1 MKVSKVDHTRAA
13 VAVRNDM
20 EPKGLLYKMPQGK
33 IEENLYNRLL
43 NRNEK
48 NIEKYTVFTTRK
60 FNYIENEQGDK
71 DPNYVKVLRGD
82 ANFIVKKANELFQS
96 VVKEIAKGATASP
109 KNFLDCLQK
118 SAETIK
124 FERRKKKSGNVVWVP
139 VKLEEDYKKY
149 GTSLQEQVEQ
159 AVHFNIKR
167 SLSKETV
174 IHSVCKILISFF
186 QKNQI
191 TLKEEESRLLI
202 QALDKDIRKEKQ
214 LKYIEK
220 SIQSQNTKV
229 QPVQVDGK
237 TVLALSGAKH
247 PKKKVIFDFL
257 VRYANASQSDQEN
270 MLIQMRKWILLFV
283 CGEQAYKEAEE
294 KGISTRGFA
303 AEHGDIPGTFGGDV
317 YSKISDLQE
326 IKEQDKGTSERLKVS
341 KLKKEIAAMIND
353 TLTTVYRK
361 IKGMDGVAEEDM
373 FWIEYIQK
381 EVQKVLLKKNKLAT
395 GIEYKIQ
402 NRYLCNQVWKNWVS
416 FIAGKYVDMGKGVY
430 HFVMPE
436 CSSNIN
442 ELEVCEVQDFYKEG
456 ISSFDYEMI
465 KAEETLERDMAVAV
479 TFAVNNF
486 SRAIIKKESERST
499 SQNEDVLQYTE
510 KEFEKYCDGENIHKN
525 ILQYF
530 GGISK
535 WEDCEIVHASGFDV
549 FDTIKKNINCVRNAS
564 YHYSQNLE
572 KMEVRNKYVDM
583 LCRHE
588 VDNYTEIIKDKYYS
602 NNLYRFYPESTLKRL
617 MDELYSEVK
626 ERPAQIPA
634 FNRIINKQK
643 IAAFINTVIKGNK
656 LKKVI
661 GNVEDASLF
670 YPAMIFLLKE
680 IYYNAFICN
689 ENCKK
694 WVEEAALKNAENEKD
709 KNKKEANKNFILRLE
724 QLHTESF
731 GDMCQQLMTALDLQ
745 NNRDHRVNTNADQ
758 LKYKHFRILLY
769 NAIYEAFANFIKSK
783 DPKLYSLYDAVREP
797 VLQTNLKT
805 REEFLSG
812 WTAHRYDTKI
822 DKITGNSILSA
833 WYVTSHFLAPRQVN
847 HLAGSMKN
855 YRQFVND
862 IGDRRNKIESKQS
875 YRETEI
881 YEDVVMVLELVAASS
896 GQISNEVKDY
906 FGSDEEYAR
915 HLSKYVDFSDEKAKN
930 NMEEP
935 SCRML
940 LQLFSEN
947 KQQTG
952 DGDMIDIYY
961 KNNVI
966 LNRNIVLSK
975 MYGLDICENGWWQ
988 KVTLENDILNYYKL
1002 KRELSSGSKFTGTAV
1017 FEKGRCEFP
1026 EEQEKLKKFQNIKN
1040 RVELLDVMTYEE
1052 ILIDLYSQLVSWA
1065 YMRERDL
1072 LYMQLGVAY
1081 LALNY
1086 GDKSYRTRSR
1096 EMFGDDRLNSMEG
1109 PGPVNIKNGALLY
1122 QLIAM
1127 NNPCMTLYEME
1138 NGKATPAKKSGNSI
1152 GARVGCLYKGYLNCR
1167 EEVYKNGLYF
1177 FENYQLHDYIVKH
1190 VRNEIDHFK
1199 YFRKPVKS
1207 LLELYS
1213 EIYTYFFT
1221 YDKKLQKS
1229 VTFILLNIL
1238 EKYFVRAKIQ
1248 MGYKKVEVKN
1258 DKKEMIPVIETD
1270 INIEKAHS
1278 LYMFYNQIKYRGRD
1292 SKEDKKAYNDY
1303 KSRYDLDVRKGVL
1316 KLEARDDLF
1325 VKQLL
1330 ELLSYKESM
1339 R

>member
-60 FNYIENEQGDK
+60 FNYIENEQGGK

-96 VVKEIAKGATASP
+96 VVKEIAKGATVSP

-361 IKGMDGVAEEDM
+361 IKSMDGVAEEDM

-402 NRYLCNQVWKNWVS
+402 NKYLCNQVWKNWVS
-416 FIAGKYVDMGKGVY
+416 FIAGKYVDMGKGVC

-486 SRAIIKKESERST
+486 SRAIIKKESERTT

-525 ILQYF
+525 VLQYF

-572 KMEVRNKYVDM
+572 KREVRNKYVDM

-643 IAAFINTVIKGNK
+643 IAAFLNTVIKGNK

-783 DPKLYSLYDAVREP
+783 EQKLYSLYDAVREP

-862 IGDRRNKIESKQS
+862 IGDRRNKVESKQS
-875 YRETEI
+875 YRKTEI

-1109 PGPVNIKNGALLY
+1109 AVNIKNGALLY

-1127 NNPCMTLYEME
+1127 NNPRMTLYEVE
-1138 NGKATPAKKSGNSI
+1138 NGKATPAKKAGNSI

-1167 EEVYKNGLYF
+1167 EEEYKNGLYF

-1229 VTFILLNIL
+1229 GTFILLHIL
-1238 EKYFVRAKIQ
+1238 EQYFVRAKIQ

-1303 KSRYDLDVRKGVL
+1303 KSRYDLDIGKGVL